1 MPEESLLTDE
11 VRALIGQ
18 TGEPASVHVTPQV
31 FIRATET
38 FTRRHVRPP
47 AEGAPLPGYVVAG
60 LTTNGDAPA
69 LPSLMPNSLLIANE
83 WSFERPLRM
92 GEQLTAQSRIAD
104 IVERFGG
111 QFGYSLHFR
120 TEVEYRDRDG
130 AVVARAGH
138 TMMQYDASEARRGED
153 ES

>member
-1 MPEESLLTDE
+1 MPEESLLTEE

-18 TGEPASVHVTPQV
+18 TGEPAAVQVTPHV
-31 FIRATET
+31 VVRAAET

-47 AEGAPLPGYVVAG
+47 AEGEPVPGFVLAG

-69 LPSLMPNSLLIANE
+69 IPALMPNSLLIANE

-92 GEQLTAQSRIAD
+92 GEWLTAQSRIAD

-120 TEVEYRDRDG
+120 TEVEYRDATG

-138 TMMQYDASEARRGED
+138 TMMQYDASQARREED
-153 ES
+153 AP

>member
-11 VRALIGQ
+11 VRALVGRP
-18 TGEPASVHVTPQV
+18 GEPATVQVTPQV
-31 FIRATET
+31 FVRATET
-38 FTRRHVRPP
+38 FTLHHVQPP
-47 AEGAPLPGYVVAG
+47 AEGEPVPGYVIAG
-60 LTTNGDAPA
+60 LTTNGDAPSI
-69 LPSLMPNSLLIANE
+69 PSLMPNSLLIANE

-92 GEQLTAQSRIAD
+92 GERLTAQSRIAD

-120 TEVEYRDRDG
+120 TEVEYRDARG
-130 AVVARAGH
+130 EVVARAGH